1 MKKLKR
7 LNQEDNHM
15 KTGIKIALSVAMLA
29 SLSFGGEQF
38 AMSNADRAMY
48 AEMSENNPA
57 DIMVADGE
65 ELLSYMGGD
74 EGLAK
79 YLGVS
84 EDDLPAYI
92 AGFPRYIKKFDMVVG
107 LDQVIQAMM
116 ADGGHKPLKLKSGN
130 MFSLLAYV
138 KSIAN
143 GEKINIDVNA
153 NPQMKEA
160 YALGEKTFMTRRGGR
175 GLSCNSCHS
184 PDVVGRVLRTQ
195 KLPDLGSKGA
205 KAAATWPAYRM
216 TKSSLRTM
224 QRRFQGCMKNALLK
238 VIPIGSKQM
247 VALEVYLTEQ
257 AKGSEISI
265 PGLKR

>member
-1 MKKLKR
+1 MR
-7 LNQEDNHM
+7 R
-15 KTGIKIALSVAMLA
+15 GIKIALSVAMLA

-38 AMSNADRAMY
+38 AMSDSDRAMY
-48 AEMSENNPA
+48 AEMLENNPA

-65 ELLSYMGGD
+65 ELLEYMGGD
-74 EGLAK
+74 AGLAK

-107 LDQVIQAMM
+107 IDQMLQAMM

-130 MFSLLAYV
+130 MFSMVAYV

-143 GEKINIDVNA
+143 DEKINIDVNA

-160 YALGEKTFMTRRGGR
+160 YALGEKTFMTKRGGR

-195 KLPDLGSKGA
+195 PLPDLGANGA

-216 TKSSLRTM
+216 TKSSLRTL

-238 VIPIGSKQM
+238 VIPLGSKEM

-257 AKGSEISI
+257 AKGSEIAI

>member
-1 MKKLKR
+1 
-7 LNQEDNHM
+7 M

-29 SLSFGGEQF
+29 SLSFGSDQF
-38 AMSNADRAMY
+38 AMSDADRAMY

-74 EGLAK
+74 EGFAK

-153 NPQMKEA
+153 NPQMKAA

-184 PDVVGRVLRTQ
+184 ADIVGRVLRTQ
-195 KLPDLGSKGA
+195 PLPDLGAKGA

-247 VALEVYLTEQ
+247 VALEVYLTQ
-257 AKGSEISI
+257 KAKGSEINI